1 MKTSSVASEQAMP
14 SILIESVKLVIHDEL
29 TTAHLLLEDGV
40 IKRISKLKPFTRA
53 EETIPANRLIALPG
67 LIDAHVHLRDMQL
80 AYKETFQTGTRAAAA
95 GGYTTVIDMPNT
107 QPPTTSAARLAEKMA
122 KAQGRIFTNI
132 AFQCALTPELS
143 ESIKM
148 KQQGA
153 VAFKLYL
160 NKSLETFNSS
170 DDPKLRLALQ
180 AAKLSNAL
188 VTIHAED
195 GDAIKKVQTECIAS
209 DRLTIRDFLRAH
221 KPSVEVAA
229 VKSILKL
236 CNSLNVQTHI
246 CHITT
251 PQAVRLVRASRNST
265 CEATAH
271 HLLLDHSAFKRYG
284 TRAICVPPIRR
295 TEYRRELWNLFVKGE
310 VDILASDHAPHTLH
324 EKATENAWKAASGVP
339 GLETS
344 LQVMLTQV
352 SKGRLSLSRLIQ
364 AGSTLPAM
372 IFKLRRKGRLQTGY
386 DADIVLIDPK
396 SRNTIQTD
404 KFLSKAKYSPFEGL
418 KCRGKAVYTI
428 VNGNVVYQNGKVAD
442 APVGRILRSDN

>member
-1 MKTSSVASEQAMP
+1 MP
-14 SILIESVKLVIHDEL
+14 SILIESVKLIVHDEL

-40 IKRISKLKPFTRA
+40 IKRITKIKPSIRA
-53 EETIPANRLIALPG
+53 DETIPASRLIALPG
-67 LIDAHVHLRDMQL
+67 LIDAHVHLRDMEL
-80 AYKETFQTGTRAAAA
+80 AYKETFQTGTQAAAA

-107 QPPTTSAARLAEKMA
+107 QPPTTNAARLTEKMA
-122 KAQGRIFTNI
+122 RAQERIFSNI
-132 AFQCALTPELS
+132 AFQCALVPELG
-143 ESIKM
+143 EMLKM

-170 DDPKLRLALQ
+170 DEPRLRLALQ

-195 GDAIKKVQTECIAS
+195 GDAIRKVQTKCMAS
-209 DRLTIRDFLRAH
+209 GRFTIKDFLRAH
-221 KPSVEVAA
+221 PPSVEVAA

-236 CNSLNVQTHI
+236 CNSLNVRTHI
-246 CHITT
+246 CHITI
-251 PQAVRLVRASRNST
+251 PQAVRLVCASRNST

-271 HLLLDHSAFKRYG
+271 HLLLDDSASKRHG

-295 TEYRRELWNLFVKGE
+295 GEYRRELWNLFVKGK
-310 VDILASDHAPHTLH
+310 VDVLASDHAPHTLH
-324 EKATENAWKAASGVP
+324 EKLAENVWKAASGVP

-344 LQVMLTQV
+344 LQIMLTQV

-372 IFKLRRKGRLQTGY
+372 VFGLGRKGRLQTGY

-396 SRNTIQTD
+396 ARNTIEAAN
-404 KFLSKAKYSPFEGL
+404 FLSKAKYSPFEGM

-428 VNGNVVYQNGKVAD
+428 VNGNIAYRDGKVAD
-442 APVGRILRSDN
+442 TPVGRILRSDN